1 MPQEHELQ
9 LVIGGHHEVCCTIRM
24 NFLSL
29 LAGLLVFLGSGGII
43 AAPDPVVV
51 SMSVEGKLS
60 IDGKEVTA
68 LESPSAFV
76 KRMGEIDGGTMV
88 KWIDPKRD
96 FFMFPRLGITV
107 YHDRGNDDAEVIN
120 VLLSLRE
127 GKDLPLETFV
137 GSLAVEGINVP
148 KNATGQYSAQE
159 VRKALKT
166 LNPEANDK
174 IEGPNAAIVIGH
186 LPWYDFLYF
195 SPEPDGRIKEISL
208 GVVLSKGRM
217 AWMRVNGEQVRREAL
232 KRQAERNKQ

>member
-1 MPQEHELQ
+1 MNSAGLACADSRQIGRCTVNLKNPITAVKRNILQ
-9 LVIGGHHEVCCTIRM
+9 TLLVPLL
-24 NFLSL
+24 LSL
-29 LAGLLVFLGSGGII
+29 AQGQMT

-76 KRMGEIDGGTMV
+76 KRMEEIDGGTIV

-127 GKDLPLETFV
+127 GKDVPLETFV

-148 KNATGQYSAQE
+148 KNTTGQYSAQE

-166 LNPEANDK
+166 LNPRPMTRSRD
-174 IEGPNAAIVIGH
+174 P
-186 LPWYDFLYF
+186 
-195 SPEPDGRIKEISL
+195 
-208 GVVLSKGRM
+208 
-217 AWMRVNGEQVRREAL
+217 MRRS
-232 KRQAERNKQ
+232 

>member
-1 MPQEHELQ
+1 
-9 LVIGGHHEVCCTIRM
+9 M
-24 NFLSL
+24 NLKNQITAVKRNILLTL
-29 LAGLLVFLGSGGII
+29 LAPLLLCLEQGQMM

-76 KRMGEIDGGTMV
+76 KRMEEIDGGTIV
-88 KWIDPKRD
+88 KWMDPKRD

-137 GSLAVEGINVP
+137 GSLAVEGISVP
-148 KNATGQYSAQE
+148 KNAAGQYSAQE

-174 IEGPNAAIVIGH
+174 IEGPNAAVVIGH

-208 GVVLSKGRM
+208 GVVLTRGRM
-217 AWMRVNGEQVRREAL
+217 AWMRVNGEQMRREAL
-232 KRQAERNKQ
+232 KRQSQRGQQ